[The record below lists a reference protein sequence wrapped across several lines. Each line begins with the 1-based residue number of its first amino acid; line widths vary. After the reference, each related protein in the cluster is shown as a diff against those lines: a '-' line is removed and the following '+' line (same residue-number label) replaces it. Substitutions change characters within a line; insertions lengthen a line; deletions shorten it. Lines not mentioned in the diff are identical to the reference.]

1 MQAVKENEQAG
12 TGRTSGIIAMDLDGT
27 VLNGDKRMTE
37 RTRKAL
43 EAAAESGIWVVPATG
58 RILKGLPEE
67 MLELPWIRY
76 MILANGAMVW
86 DRETES
92 CLYRAEISLETGLEV
107 LRWLDGFQVIYD
119 CYQENQGW
127 MTASM
132 LEQAETYAPSPFF
145 LQHIRRLRKPVP
157 DLKEH
162 VRRSG
167 KSLQKIQAFCRTD
180 EVQRE
185 VLARTA
191 ERFPEL
197 SVSTSIPR
205 NAEINDGRANKG
217 AALAALA
224 ERLGIPMEKTAAFGD
239 GINDLSMIRAAG
251 AGIAMGNAEDAIRA
265 AADRTT
271 ADNENDGVGI
281 GIETLMQE
289 NFWGCRPRSG
299 QPYSKR

>member
-1 MQAVKENEQAG
+1 MQAVKENERAG
-12 TGRTSGIIAMDLDGT
+12 MRRKSGIIAMDLDGT
-27 VLNGDKRMTE
+27 VLNGDKKMTE
-37 RTRKAL
+37 RTLKAL

-107 LRWLDGFQVIYD
+107 FRWLDGFQVIYD

-127 MTASM
+127 MTATM
-132 LEQAETYAPSPFF
+132 WEQAEIYAPSAFY
-145 LQHIRRLRKPVP
+145 LQHIRTLRKPVP

-167 KSLQKIQAFCRTD
+167 KSLQKIQAFCRTA

-185 VLARTA
+185 VLEKTA

-197 SVSTSIPR
+197 AVSTSVTR

-217 AALAALA
+217 AALSALA

-239 GINDLSMIRAAG
+239 GTNDLSMIRAAG
-251 AGIAMGNAEDAIRA
+251 AGIAMANADESIKA

-271 ADNENDGVGI
+271 ADNESDGVGI
-281 GIETLMQE
+281 AVETLMRG
-289 NFWGCRPRSG
+289 NFW
-299 QPYSKR
+299 